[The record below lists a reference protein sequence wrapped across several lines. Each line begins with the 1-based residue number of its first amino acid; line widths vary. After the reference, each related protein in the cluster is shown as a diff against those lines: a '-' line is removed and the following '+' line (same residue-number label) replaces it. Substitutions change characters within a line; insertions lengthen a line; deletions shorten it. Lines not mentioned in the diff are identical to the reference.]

1 MIVLQDLASWVFQQ
15 HFEIRVVMLHSAAS
29 VDRHEYV
36 VDMNEAAL
44 GGATER
50 GWASAA
56 EQTDLAVRK
65 AADAAHIAEPWAA
78 ELAAKQGAG
87 GLGVQIVELA
97 AVEQEGCFGLD
108 QAMAT
113 KPPVAGLEL

>member
-1 MIVLQDLASWVFQQ
+1 MA
-15 HFEIRVVMLHSAAS
+15 MLHSAAS

-36 VDMNEAAL
+36 VDMTEAAL

-56 EQTDLAVRK
+56 VQMDLAVQK

-78 ELAAKQGAG
+78 ELAA
-87 GLGVQIVELA
+87 
-97 AVEQEGCFGLD
+97 
-108 QAMAT
+108 
-113 KPPVAGLEL
+113 

>member
-1 MIVLQDLASWVFQQ
+1 M
-15 HFEIRVVMLHSAAS
+15 VMLHSAAF

-44 GGATER
+44 GAATEW

-56 EQTDLAVRK
+56 VQMDLAVQK

-78 ELAAKQGAG
+78 ELAA
-87 GLGVQIVELA
+87 
-97 AVEQEGCFGLD
+97 
-108 QAMAT
+108 
-113 KPPVAGLEL
+113 